1 MRVSTKLRDSDV
13 RKALHAKV
21 LDEHHGDPNTL
32 VLDELGLW
40 YGVARVDIAV
50 VNGRMHGFEIKS
62 DRDTLDRLPEQ
73 ALIYGRVLDRVT
85 VVVGHVHAETVRHV
99 VPEWW
104 GIKVAMRGP
113 RGAVHFAE
121 IRAPT
126 TNPSID
132 PIAVAALLW
141 REELLE
147 VLDAMGAARGVRG
160 KSRDVLSRRLTEL
173 LPLDD
178 LRALVRTRL
187 KARPLWRADAPRT

>member
-1 MRVSTKLRDSDV
+1 MRDIDV

-40 YGVARVDIAV
+40 YGLARVDIAV

-62 DRDTLDRLPEQ
+62 DCDTLDRLPEQ
-73 ALIYGRVLDRVT
+73 ALIYNRVLDRVT
-85 VVVGHVHAETVRHV
+85 VVVGQAHSEAVRRI

-104 GIKVAMRGP
+104 GIKVATRGP

-121 IRAPT
+121 LRAPT
-126 TNPSID
+126 NNPTVD
-132 PIAVAALLW
+132 PVAIAALLW

-147 VLDAMGAARGVRG
+147 ILDEMGAARGVRG

-178 LRALVRTRL
+178 LRATVRARL
-187 KARPLWRADAPRT
+187 KKRPLWRADAPRT

>member
-1 MRVSTKLRDSDV
+1 MRDIDV
-13 RKALHAKV
+13 RNALHAKV

-73 ALIYGRVLDRVT
+73 ARIYGRVLDRVT
-85 VVVGHVHAETVRHV
+85 VVVGHIHAEAVRHII
-99 VPEWW
+99 PEWW
-104 GIKVAMRGP
+104 GIKVATRGP
-113 RGAVHFAE
+113 RGAVHFADL
-121 IRAPT
+121 RAPT
-126 TNPSID
+126 MNPAVD
-132 PIAVAALLW
+132 PVAVAALLW

-147 VLDAMGAARGVRG
+147 ILDGMGAARGLRG
-160 KSRDVLSRRLTEL
+160 KSRDVLSRRLVEL

-178 LRALVRTRL
+178 LRATVRARL
-187 KARPLWRADAPRT
+187 KVRPLWRVDAPQM

>member
-1 MRVSTKLRDSDV
+1 MSTKLRDIDV

-62 DRDTLDRLPEQ
+62 DRDTLERLPEQ
-73 ALIYGRVLDRVT
+73 ARIYGRVLDRVT
-85 VVVGHVHAETVRHV
+85 VVVGHVHSEAVRHI

-104 GIKVAMRGP
+104 GIKVAIRGP
-113 RGAVHFAE
+113 RGAVHFTE
-121 IRAPT
+121 LRAPT
-126 TNPSID
+126 MNPAVD
-132 PIAVAALLW
+132 PVAVAALLW

-147 VLDAMGAARGVRG
+147 ILDGMGAARGVRG

-178 LRALVRTRL
+178 LRATVRARL
-187 KARPLWRADAPRT
+187 KVRPQWRVDAPRT